1 MATENFDIDKIA
13 KLARIDLQEKEHA
26 YFQKQ
31 FETLLGYF
39 EKIQPLNVDA
49 VEATAH
55 ALPVYNVWREDRA
68 TATLSPAEALQNAPE
83 QRDQQLVVPKVVD

>member
-1 MATENFDIDKIA
+1 MATEDFDIDKIA
-13 KLARIDLQEKEHA
+13 KLARIDLREEEHN
-26 YFQKQ
+26 FFKKQ

-39 EKIQPLNVDA
+39 GKIQQLNVDA

-68 TATLSPAEALQNAPE
+68 TATLSPAEVFRNAPA
-83 QRDQQLVVPKVVD
+83 QRDQQLIVPKVID